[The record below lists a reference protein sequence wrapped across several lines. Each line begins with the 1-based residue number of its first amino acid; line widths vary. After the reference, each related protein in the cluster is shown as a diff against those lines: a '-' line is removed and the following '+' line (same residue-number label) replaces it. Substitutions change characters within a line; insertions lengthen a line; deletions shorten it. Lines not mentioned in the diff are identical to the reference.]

1 MNRTSVWVLLLYVH
15 HINKG
20 FAYRLIGFY
29 LAFPLIAFCNYN
41 EHSSIL
47 CSFFAILLAFLSL
60 LDHVMQK
67 TKVLL
72 QSVIGNQSFGIHVI
86 YFIILHFVIGST
98 TFVYHI
104 NTMFPYYRLLHG
116 FYYFMFTTLNTGFA
130 YRLTG
135 FYLASI
141 NCILHL

>member
-72 QSVIGNQSFGIHVI
+72 QSVLGNQSFGIHVI
-86 YFIILHFVIGST
+86 YLITLHTIVLKNCPQGYAYFVMVLLLYGH
-98 TFVYHI
+98 HI
-104 NTMFPYYRLLHG
+104 NTVVI
-116 FYYFMFTTLNTGFA
+116 YYFCSGTPNLCSCM
-130 YRLTG
+130 
-135 FYLASI
+135 
-141 NCILHL
+141 